1 MDNTPEPNDPA
12 IPDSTEQRIF
22 DAAHQIFVQKGL
34 DGAKMQE
41 IADHAGIN
49 KALLH
54 YYYRTKEKLYET
66 VAKAIINR
74 AIPTIQRL
82 VESDEPLREKMERFI
97 DFYVDLISRNPF
109 IPLFIIGELNRHPER
124 FFENIFPKELPKP
137 EIFLKQVEDEIAAGN
152 IRPIPPRHLLVN
164 VISMCV
170 FPFVARPMLR
180 LVLGM
185 SQAEMAQFLSER
197 KEEIK
202 RFAFAAIAPVMP
214 QY

>member
-1 MDNTPEPNDPA
+1 MDNTPEPKDPTL
-12 IPDSTEQRIF
+12 PDTTEQRIF
-22 DAAHQIFVQKGL
+22 DAAHQVFVQKGM

-41 IADHAGIN
+41 IADRAGIN

-66 VAKAIINR
+66 VAKAVINR
-74 AIPTIQRL
+74 AIPTIQKMI
-82 VESDEPLREKMERFI
+82 ESDEPLREKTSRFI
-97 DFYVDLISRNPF
+97 DFYIDLISKNPF

-137 EIFLKQVEDEIAAGN
+137 EVFLKQVEDEIAAGN
-152 IRPIPPRHLLVN
+152 IRAIPPRHLLVN

-185 SQAEMAQFLSER
+185 SQAETAQFLSER
-197 KEEIK
+197 KEEVK
-202 RFAFAAIAPVMP
+202 RFVFAALQP
-214 QY
+214 